1 MRLEREK
8 HKRYSEV
15 LEKAENTLKMQ
26 KNTIEQLKKENEE
39 LREKFELVKK
49 VVLDM
54 WDHVSDFVKTQLE
67 VIGIRKSGSY
77 HR

>member
-1 MRLEREK
+1 
-8 HKRYSEV
+8 
-15 LEKAENTLKMQ
+15 MQ

-54 WDHVSDFVKTQLE
+54 WDHVSEYFKSQLE
-67 VIGIRKSGSY
+67 RIGIRKSRSY